1 MSLEFELSVVVLA
14 AGEGTR
20 MHGDLP
26 KVLYPLCGRP
36 MVHYVLDAAMA
47 LNPQKVVL
55 VIGHKGE
62 EVRDNIQSRWPRQN
76 AEVDFAWQHQQ
87 KGTGHAVMCAK
98 EALLDGDPDVL
109 VLYGDTPLL
118 TGDTL
123 LAFAKAHKEKGAH
136 LSLITTV
143 LKDPAA
149 YGRVVRD
156 PRGNVSRI
164 AEARDLTPDESHIYE
179 VNAGIYMA
187 RASLLFDLLSRVG
200 NHNAKG
206 EYYLTDIVSLASAS
220 GHKVVAFVCEDEGV
234 VQGINDRWALA
245 QAEETKR
252 RALLKDLALS
262 GVTVRDPSST
272 YVDSGVTVGPDTT
285 LEPHTYLRGSTT
297 IGPKCS
303 IGPGTEILNSK
314 IGGGSRVW
322 MSVIEDSVIEDGVQ
336 IGPFSHLRP
345 NSLIKTGAL
354 VGNFAEVKNSEVGL
368 GTKIHHHSYIG
379 DTDLGQGVNI
389 GAGTVTVNYDGK
401 HKHRTTIQDGAFV
414 GCNANLIAPV
424 TIGEGSYVAA
434 GSTITHDV
442 PQDALAIA
450 RERQVVKEG
459 WVSRRSKD
467 NGQGRN
473 Q

>member
-1 MSLEFELSVVVLA
+1 MSLQSELSVVVLA

-20 MHGDLP
+20 MHGDMP
-26 KVLYPLCGRP
+26 KVLYSLCGRP
-36 MVHYVLDAAMA
+36 MISYVLDAAQT
-47 LNPQKVVL
+47 LTPRKIVL

-62 EVRDNIQSRWPRQN
+62 EVRQYIQSTWPRQN
-76 AEVDFAWQHQQ
+76 APVDFCWQRQQ
-87 KGTGHAVMCAK
+87 KGTAHAVMCSK
-98 EALLDGDPDVL
+98 EALLVDDPDVL

-118 TGDTL
+118 NGQTL
-123 LAFAKAHKEKGAH
+123 AAFARAHKEEGAH
-136 LSLITTV
+136 LSLVTTV
-143 LKDPAA
+143 LQDPSA

-156 PRGNVSRI
+156 SQGNVSRI
-164 AEARDLTPDESHIYE
+164 VEARDATPEERRIRE
-179 VNAGIYMA
+179 VNAGIYLA
-187 RASLLFDLLSRVG
+187 KASLLFDLLSQVG
-200 NHNAKG
+200 NSNAKD
-206 EYYLTDIVSLASAS
+206 EYYLTDIVSLAIVS
-220 GHKVVAFVCEDEGV
+220 GHRVFAFMCEDEGV

-252 RALLKDLALS
+252 RAILEDLALS

-297 IGPKCS
+297 IGPKCC
-303 IGPGTEILNSK
+303 IGPGTEIRNSK
-314 IGGGSRVW
+314 VGAGSRVW
-322 MSVIEDSVIEDGVQ
+322 MSVVEDSVIEDGVQ

-345 NSLIKTGAL
+345 NSLLKTGAL
-354 VGNFAEVKNSEVGL
+354 VGNFAEVKNSVVGL

-401 HKHRTTIQDGAFV
+401 RKHRTTIEDGAFI

-424 TIGEGSYVAA
+424 TIGKRSYVAA

-442 PQDALAIA
+442 PEDSLAIA

-459 WVSRRSKD
+459 WVSKRSEQD
-467 NGQGRN
+467 QGRN
-473 Q
+473 